1 MNLKFNNLKDVKP
14 KHGQEIWY
22 IKESY
27 FYGSYEFDLAM
38 VEYQWDNDYGSGI
51 LYDPEDP
58 AQPESDID
66 EETGQEIPYFLILM
80 MGDICVRL
88 DDSQKRVWWIDCV
101 EMEKEMDNG

>member
-14 KHGQEIWY
+14 EHGQEIWY
-22 IKESY
+22 IKESS
-27 FYGSYEFDLAM
+27 FYGSYEFDLAQ
-38 VEYQWDNDYGSGI
+38 VEYQWDDGNGCSI
-51 LYDPEDP
+51 CYDPEDS

-66 EETGQEIPYFLILM
+66 EETGQEIPFFLILI
-80 MGDICVRL
+80 MGDICIRL